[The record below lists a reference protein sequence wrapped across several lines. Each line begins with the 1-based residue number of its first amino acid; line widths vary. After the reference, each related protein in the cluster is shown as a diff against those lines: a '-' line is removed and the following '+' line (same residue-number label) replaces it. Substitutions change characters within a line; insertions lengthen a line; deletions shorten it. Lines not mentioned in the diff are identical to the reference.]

1 MVNFGIEFVPEAPSS
16 QVAYYSGLAE
26 RTGFEYV
33 WITDHFNNRSVWV
46 GLTNVSLLTN
56 SIKVGTGVTNP
67 YCVNPVV
74 IASAIASLDELN
86 NYRTIL
92 GLGPGDEVTLRNLGV
107 ERVKPLR
114 GMRESVE
121 IIRRLW
127 RREEV
132 SYEGKVFNVA
142 KARLSF
148 KVNRIPPIYLA
159 AQGPMMTKL
168 AGEIADGILINASH
182 PKDYEIA
189 KEHLEAG
196 TKKAGR
202 RLDEIDIAAYVS
214 FSVDKKSKK
223 AINESKIVVAF
234 IVAGSIPVILERHSI
249 PKEQAD
255 QIGSFLSKGKWGEAI
270 GAVTPEMI
278 EAFCVAG
285 TPDEVI
291 ERIRNLM
298 GAGVTQLICG
308 SPLGKDIPKAIKL
321 IGKEVMPAFKE

>member
-1 MVNFGIEFVPEAPSS
+1 MVKFGIEFVPEAPSS

-33 WITDHFNNRSVWV
+33 WITDHFNNRNVWV
-46 GLTNVSLLTN
+46 GMTNVSLLTN

-114 GMRESVE
+114 GMRESVD

-127 RREEV
+127 KREEV

-142 KARLSF
+142 KARLAF
-148 KVNRIPPIYLA
+148 KVQRTPPIYLA
-159 AQGPMMTKL
+159 AQGPLMTKL

-189 KEHLEAG
+189 KEHIESGA
-196 TKKAGR
+196 KKAGR
-202 RLDEIDIAAYVS
+202 NLDEIDIAAYVS
-214 FSVDKKSKK
+214 FAVDKKTQK
-223 AINESKIVVAF
+223 AIDAAKIVVAF
-234 IVAGSIPVILERHSI
+234 IVAGSIPMILDRHGI
-249 PKEQAD
+249 PKEEAD
-255 QIGSFLSKGKWGEAI
+255 QISGYLSKGKWGEAI

-278 EAFCVAG
+278 DTFCVAG

-291 ERIRNLM
+291 EKINSLM

-321 IGKEVMPAFKE
+321 IGKSVMPAFKE

>member
-1 MVNFGIEFVPEAPSS
+1 MVKFGIEFVPEAPSS

-33 WITDHFNNRSVWV
+33 WITDHFNNRNVWV
-46 GLTNVSLLTN
+46 GMTNVSLLTN

-107 ERVKPLR
+107 ERAKPLR
-114 GMRESVE
+114 GMRESVD

-127 RREEV
+127 KREEV

-142 KARLSF
+142 KARLAF
-148 KVNRIPPIYLA
+148 KVQRMPPIYLA
-159 AQGPMMTKL
+159 AQGPLMTKL

-189 KEHLEAG
+189 KEHIEAG
-196 TKKAGR
+196 AKKAGR
-202 RLDEIDIAAYVS
+202 NLDEIDIAAYVS
-214 FSVDKKSKK
+214 FAVDKKTQK
-223 AINESKIVVAF
+223 AIDAAKIVVAF
-234 IVAGSIPVILERHSI
+234 IVAGSIPMILDRHGI
-249 PKEQAD
+249 PKEEAD
-255 QIGSFLSKGKWGEAI
+255 QISGYLSKGKWGEAI
-270 GAVTPEMI
+270 GAVTPKMI
-278 EAFCVAG
+278 DTFCVAG

-291 ERIRNLM
+291 EKINSLM

-321 IGKEVMPAFKE
+321 IGKSVMPAFKE